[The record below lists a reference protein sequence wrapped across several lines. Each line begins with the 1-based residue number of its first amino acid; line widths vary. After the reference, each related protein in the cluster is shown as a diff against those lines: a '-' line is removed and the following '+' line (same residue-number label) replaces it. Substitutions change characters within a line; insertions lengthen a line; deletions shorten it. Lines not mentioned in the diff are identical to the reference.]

1 MGTAAVTVD
10 TLRTTIP
17 ATTIPATT
25 TSSRVDASVTTSRHS
40 KINTGGL
47 TVPVGRLIRPGE
59 PGATLLE
66 DTQAALMPDSLR
78 GFQTIPGLTRPAP
91 APDNSL
97 YKMYSSQF

>member
-1 MGTAAVTVD
+1 
-10 TLRTTIP
+10 
-17 ATTIPATT
+17 
-25 TSSRVDASVTTSRHS
+25 
-40 KINTGGL
+40 
-47 TVPVGRLIRPGE
+47 VPVGRLIRPGE

-97 YKMYSSQF
+97 YNILKPVLISIKLQIMI